1 MRRSFC
7 PAADTRP
14 SKVCSTCCG
23 CVPGGSARPG
33 TPGRCGPAPP
43 LPRRLRKRPVPTPA
57 PGSCS
62 SARQSWRLSQAALPT
77 PCPPRRS
84 AGPSGPAQGRK
95 WAPVPAAVPP
105 RSRSPPALP
114 RAPPAGASAGAAPPR
129 RPARPAAHRRRRA
142 PSGGHS
148 APAAAGA
155 GRGPR
160 RDRGLRG
167 RAGPG
172 PEPGRGGVVRRS
184 GVWPAA
190 QASHAEEPPEPPFLC
205 GATAAG
211 RLAAALQA
219 LGIPAEIAA
228 PSAAAPP
235 HPAST
240 GSARSQHLPELS
252 PICVRV
258 WPAFSC
264 MPRSTHAD
272 SLPLS

>member
-33 TPGRCGPAPP
+33 APGRCGPAPP
-43 LPRRLRKRPVPTPA
+43 FPRRLRKRPVPTPA
-57 PGSCS
+57 PGSCG

-77 PCPPRRS
+77 SCPPRRS
-84 AGPSGPAQGRK
+84 ADPSGPAQGRK

-142 PSGGHS
+142 PPGGRS

-155 GRGPR
+155 GRGPQ
-160 RDRGLRG
+160 RDRDRIRG
-167 RAGPG
+167 
-172 PEPGRGGVVRRS
+172 EGV
-184 GVWPAA
+184 
-190 QASHAEEPPEPPFLC
+190 LC
-205 GATAAG
+205 GGAGSGRPRRAATP
-211 RLAAALQA
+211 RSCRSLPSSAALQP
-219 LGIPAEIAA
+219 LEDPRPRCKPWGSPRRSLPERSS
-228 PSAAAPP
+228 PSAPREHRVCAQPAPP
-235 HPAST
+235 RTVPGMWPRMASV
-240 GSARSQHLPELS
+240 LL
-252 PICVRV
+252 
-258 WPAFSC
+258 
-264 MPRSTHAD
+264 HA
-272 SLPLS
+272 